1 MRISLPWFFLTLSSG
16 LAVAQAVLPG
26 PVLRVKVPHVRT
38 NPVGR
43 PRGAL
48 SPLVERH
55 MIVQFENPP
64 SADTLA
70 AFSARGAKVLQ
81 DVPDNGI
88 LVRMDG
94 TVSLSGLGLIYAETI
109 DAVDK
114 LSPLITSN
122 NPANNPTASTGY
134 YLIEFHP
141 DVDLNFGRALILNVG
156 LSLHENPDLAPQQL
170 LVQVANAQ
178 QALDALEPL
187 AERDEVAYIFPASQ
201 DLINGTPVSPCVGAL
216 TTISAVGQYVVS
228 VGDGWDGPGQN
239 AATLNY
245 VFSQMT
251 ARLPAG
257 VPQSEIER
265 AMAEWSKVIQ
275 ITWQASTNPNGTR
288 TVNILFATGNHGD
301 GYPFDGPGGVLAHT
315 FYPAPPN
322 PEPIAGDMHFDDA
335 ETWRVGANTDLFS
348 VALHELGHALGLGH
362 SDNPNAVMY
371 PYYKMVSTLA
381 PYDKSAAL
389 TLYAPA
395 QPPAS
400 TSVLTLTVN
409 VPPATTTATSV
420 SLSGSVTGG
429 SGVTS
434 VTWASSFGTSGV
446 AQLSGTAW
454 SVANIPL
461 STGANNLT
469 IMAADGTESMSRTV
483 TVTRQTAIGPN
494 PTDTTAPT
502 LTITSP
508 GSTSVATS
516 LASLNFAGTAS
527 DNVAVAS
534 VTWSTNTGS
543 SGTAAGTGQWSA
555 TIPLLVGSN
564 TVTVRATDTSGNG
577 SWRTVVVT
585 RR

>member
-1 MRISLPWFFLTLSSG
+1 M
-16 LAVAQAVLPG
+16 AQAILPV
-26 PVLRVKVPHVRT
+26 PVLHVKVPHTRI

-43 PRGAL
+43 PRGPL
-48 SPLVERH
+48 SPFVQRH
-55 MIVQFENPP
+55 MIVQFETPP
-64 SADTLA
+64 SAGTLA
-70 AFSARGAKVLQ
+70 AFTARGAKVLQ

-94 TVSLSGLGLIYAETI
+94 TVSLDGLGVIYAEAI

-114 LSPLITSN
+114 LSPLITSS
-122 NPANNPTASTGY
+122 NPTASTGY
-134 YLIEFHP
+134 YLVEFHP

-170 LVQVANAQ
+170 LVQVANPQ
-178 QALDALEPL
+178 GALDALEPL

-251 ARLPAG
+251 AKLPAG

-275 ITWQASTNPNGTR
+275 ITWQASTNSNGTH
-288 TVNILFATGNHGD
+288 TVNILFATGDHGD

-322 PEPIAGDMHFDDA
+322 PEPIAGDMHFDNA
-335 ETWRVGANTDLFS
+335 ESWRVGANTDLFS

-371 PYYKMVSTLA
+371 PYYKMVTTLA
-381 PYDKSAAL
+381 PYDRSAAL

-395 QPPAS
+395 QPAAS
-400 TSVLTLTVN
+400 ISGLTLTVN
-409 VPPATTTATSV
+409 VPAATTTATSV

-429 SGVTS
+429 SGPTS
-434 VTWASSFGTSGV
+434 VTWASSVGGSGV

-454 SVANIPL
+454 SVVSIPL

-469 IMAADGTESMSRTV
+469 ITAADGAGSVSRTV
-483 TVTRQTAIGPN
+483 TVTRQTAVTVTPN
-494 PTDTTAPT
+494 STDTTAPT

-516 LASLNFAGTAS
+516 LASLNFTGTAS

-543 SGTAAGTGQWSA
+543 AGTAAGTSQWNA
-555 TIPLLVGSN
+555 AIPLLVGSN
-564 TVTVRATDTSGNG
+564 TVTIRATDTSGNG